1 MTRGIANDWSG
12 KRVGNLT
19 VGTRVASDKQSNAQW
34 SCKCDCGNEVIVR
47 SSFLKRQLYCSQ
59 SCQLLIENIRL
70 DITGQRFGRL
80 TAVKFI
86 GIGKTRKAKWLFMCD
101 CGNQVETLAD
111 EVLNGNTRSCK
122 CIRIKHGLSRTRE
135 YHREAHKRWAERNP
149 DKALE
154 NVKKRQIELT
164 PRIPKWLTEEDRKA
178 INAIYRKAKRLSLET
193 GIRHHVDHDIP
204 LRGKT
209 VSGLHVP
216 TNLQILTAKENL
228 QKSRTFS
235 GEIC

>member
-12 KRVGNLT
+12 KRVGHLT
-19 VGTRVASDKQSNAQW
+19 VGTRVASDKQNNAQW
-34 SCKCDCGNEVIVR
+34 SCKCDCGDEVVVR
-47 SSFLKRQLYCSQ
+47 GSFLKRQLYCSR
-59 SCQLLIENIRL
+59 SCHLLINNIRV

-80 TAVKFI
+80 TAVRFLAVDRW
-86 GIGKTRKAKWLFMCD
+86 RKARWSFVCD
-101 CGNQVETLAD
+101 CGNKIETTAD

-122 CIRIKHGLSRTRE
+122 CIRIKHGLSQTRE
-135 YHREAHKRWAERNP
+135 YHKEAYKRWAERNP
-149 DKALE
+149 DKVLE

-164 PRIPKWLTEEDRKA
+164 PRIPKWLAEEDRTE
-178 INAIYRKAKRLSLET
+178 INAIYLKAKRLSRET

-216 TNLQILTAKENL
+216 TNLKILTAKDNL

>member
-34 SCKCDCGNEVIVR
+34 SCKCDCGNEVVVR
-47 SSFLKRQLYCSQ
+47 GTFLKRQSYCSQ
-59 SCQLLIENIRL
+59 SCSLLLEKIRL

-80 TAVKFI
+80 IAVRFI
-86 GIGKTRKAKWLFMCD
+86 GVGTARKSKWLFLCD
-101 CGNQVETLAD
+101 CGNQVETFAD

-122 CIRIKHGLSRTRE
+122 CIRVKHGLSSTLE
-135 YHREAHKRWAERNP
+135 YHRDAHKRWAERNP
-149 DKALE
+149 DKVLE
-154 NVKKRQIELT
+154 NVKKRQIDLA
-164 PRIPKWLTEEDRKA
+164 PRIPKWLTDEDRKK
-178 INAIYRKAKRLSLET
+178 INAIYRESKHLSMET
-193 GIRHHVDHDIP
+193 GLKHHVDHEIP

-216 TNLQILTAKENL
+216 SNLRVLTATKNL
-228 QKSRTFS
+228 HKSRTFS